1 MKEAFIELLSNVAK
15 LFKVKSLMS
24 IAAIAMFIY
33 LTVSG
38 VINGEQAMTIIA
50 MVFTAYF
57 VHTANTKDAD
67 KKDDET

>member
-1 MKEAFIELLSNVAK
+1 MKEALIELLSNIAK

-24 IAAIAMFIY
+24 MAAIAMFIY

-38 VINGEQAMTIIA
+38 VINGEQAMQVIA

-57 VHTANTKDAD
+57 VHTANK
-67 KKDDET
+67 KKDDEQ